1 MRKRL
6 SDFDTEI
13 VNSLTHALGILFGL
27 IFIPLLINRSF
38 KVDTTMQIA
47 GVIIYGFCF
56 ISTFVLSTLFHFF
69 QQPGLRQK
77 FRLFD
82 HVSIYFLLAATYTP
96 FVLYYMNNKT
106 GIILLSLVWCFSLT
120 GAYLKLNSLNKFSVV
135 SYVFIGL
142 LFLWV
147 RKSFFANMPA
157 NVIMF
162 IYLGVAFYL
171 VGVIFLLWGK
181 WKHHHAIWHLFVLSG
196 GICHF
201 RAVWLSVNWNGLSGF

>member
-1 MRKRL
+1 MKKGL
-6 SDFDTEI
+6 SDFDTET
-13 VNSLTHALGILFGL
+13 VNSITHALGILFGL
-27 IFIPLLINRSF
+27 IFIPILISRSF
-38 KVDTTMQIA
+38 EVSATAQIS
-47 GVIIYGFCF
+47 GIIIYGFCF
-56 ISTFVLSTLFHFF
+56 MITFVLSTLFHFF
-69 QQPGLRQK
+69 QQPRLRQK
-77 FRLFD
+77 LRLFD
-82 HVSIYFLLAATYTP
+82 HISIYFLIAATYTP

-157 NVIMF
+157 NVVIF
-162 IYLGVAFYL
+162 ICLGVAFYL
-171 VGVIFLLWGK
+171 LGIIFLLWQK
-181 WKHHHAIWHLFVLSG
+181 WKHHHAVWHLFVLAG

-201 RAVWLSVNWNGLSGF
+201 KAVWLSVN